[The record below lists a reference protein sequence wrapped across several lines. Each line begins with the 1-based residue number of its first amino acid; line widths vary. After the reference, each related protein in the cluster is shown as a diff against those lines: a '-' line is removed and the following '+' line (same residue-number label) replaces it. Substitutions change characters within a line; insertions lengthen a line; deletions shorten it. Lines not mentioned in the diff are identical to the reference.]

1 MVNNETEGKIAAGE
15 NKTVLATF
23 ENFKGKNGN
32 EISDFEI
39 GFSKNPKDPS
49 VILNDRWKLNRVWI
63 NDGSHT
69 WYYECH
75 CWIKKQSR
83 WKKPEFIRKY
93 PEKGWWPTSC
103 PNGTVAVMGIGDRC
117 FKYQNWVTI
126 FDVAQDS
133 CRKSYQEYESTLF
146 YPVSSMNIVKVEK
159 HFKLQKGS
167 YWMGFEHFTT
177 RPIIDDYM
185 DIPFWGETKKFQP
198 ISFEHNEWAAGYP
211 KFGNSRTCGCG
222 KVGTGGLLRTCSCTN
237 SLPYICE
244 VNSPTNN
251 LDDNKD

>member
-1 MVNNETEGKIAAGE
+1 MVNEHEIEGKIAAGE

-69 WYYECH
+69 WYYECY

-93 PEKGWWPTSC
+93 PEKVKKKT
-103 PNGTVAVMGIGDRC
+103 NG
-117 FKYQNWVTI
+117 FYHLI
-126 FDVAQDS
+126 FS
-133 CRKSYQEYESTLF
+133 
-146 YPVSSMNIVKVEK
+146 
-159 HFKLQKGS
+159 
-167 YWMGFEHFTT
+167 
-177 RPIIDDYM
+177 
-185 DIPFWGETKKFQP
+185 
-198 ISFEHNEWAAGYP
+198 
-211 KFGNSRTCGCG
+211 
-222 KVGTGGLLRTCSCTN
+222 
-237 SLPYICE
+237 
-244 VNSPTNN
+244 
-251 LDDNKD
+251 